1 MSADR
6 SNVAILKNV
15 IRIGETGVLFKD
27 IKSVH
32 YDDSDGDRTARVKY
46 ADGGDSG
53 WFDCTL
59 EQFDTLLNAWDNY
72 IETRKDHP
80 SEVKHVS

>member
-15 IRIGETGVLFKD
+15 IRIGGTVVLFKD
-27 IKSVH
+27 IVSVR
-32 YDDSDGDRTARVKY
+32 YDDGDHTARVKY
-46 ADGGDSG
+46 ADGDDSG
-53 WFDCTL
+53 WFNCTL

-72 IETRKDHP
+72 IETRK
-80 SEVKHVS
+80 EVKHVS

>member
-15 IRIGETGVLFKD
+15 IRIGGTGVLFKD
-27 IKSVH
+27 IVSVR
-32 YDDSDGDRTARVKY
+32 YDDGDRTARVKY
-46 ADGGDSG
+46 TDGDDSG

-59 EQFDTLLNAWDNY
+59 EQFDNLLNAWDNY
-72 IETRKDHP
+72 IETRKERP

>member
-27 IKSVH
+27 IKSVR
-32 YDDSDGDRTARVKY
+32 YDDGDHTAWVKY
-46 ADGGDSG
+46 ADGDDSG

-59 EQFDTLLNAWDNY
+59 EQFDTLLSAWDNF
-72 IETRKDHP
+72 IEIRKEHP
-80 SEVKHVS
+80 SEVKHAS